1 MIRVLMD
8 HVPFDVELQ
17 IKRNDFLNSKI
28 IDHVADEADT
38 ALSPTALTTSVE
50 VKDRDTM
57 EPYSTY
63 DKLFRRGLEEAVR
76 KVASPRAPAVA
87 SPSPKADA

>member
-1 MIRVLMD
+1 MCIRD
-8 HVPFDVELQ
+8 
-17 IKRNDFLNSKI
+17 S
-28 IDHVADEADT
+28 VADEADT

-63 DKLFRRGLEEAVR
+63 YKLFGRGLEEAVR
-76 KVASPRAPAVA
+76 KVEEVTRPVSPRAPA
-87 SPSPKADA
+87 SPQDETVDLAVGSLVGSAVGSAVGSLAG